1 MNPNTLNPQLSA
13 LSPQP
18 PTLQPSTLSL
28 STAHVRAAPVAL
40 FRRYFSVSR
49 SLCFSVSRA
58 LPSWPLR
65 KPDFVGAVLGA
76 GLEDMLDDLVLGE
89 DEEVNV
95 GEEAFDE
102 EAEVDG
108 DEAGPGPSSKG
119 KKAAGA
125 RAKPY

>member
-1 MNPNTLNPQLSA
+1 M
-13 LSPQP
+13 
-18 PTLQPSTLSL
+18 
-28 STAHVRAAPVAL
+28 
-40 FRRYFSVSR
+40 
-49 SLCFSVSRA
+49 
-58 LPSWPLR
+58 
-65 KPDFVGAVLGA
+65 GAVLGA